1 MFEHL
6 SILRDCFSFSRL
18 ITRASHKGNNMK
30 NIVSLLID
38 CYSHTMNKMDG
49 YLISALIKSILMI
62 VEFISRKK

>member
-18 ITRASHKGNNMK
+18 ITRASHKGNNTK

-38 CYSHTMNKMDG
+38 CYSHTMNKNG